1 MFAHPETTA
10 FLRIPQRDDML
21 EGGSCRLEG
30 LSVDW
35 TRIGGV
41 SRHELYNHLSN
52 VGILRNHLNCPITP
66 EYDQDRNTPTP
77 WKHNVFQDPSTG
89 RCVERNRRN
98 AL

>member
-30 LSVDW
+30 LSVDR

-41 SRHELYNHLSN
+41 LTRELYNHSSN
-52 VGILRNHLNCPITP
+52 VGLFRNYLNYTIIPSLTKIRILPHPA
-66 EYDQDRNTPTP
+66 NTVCSRIP
-77 WKHNVFQDPSTG
+77 Q
-89 RCVERNRRN
+89 
-98 AL
+98 